1 MMDFGDKD
9 LKLNGHRK
17 HRLSSQFLLL
27 GFLLMAGCQPLSTA
41 KFNAIIPQSV
51 TPIAS
56 ANEVNLDQLKQSVFQ
71 KVNEYRVSQN
81 LSPLKLDSAISQPS
95 QQHSQNMAK
104 GEVPFSHNGAEQ
116 RFEKISNKISYQ
128 KIAENVGYN
137 SGYNN
142 PAEQVV
148 EGWIKSDGHRKNML
162 GDYNL
167 TGIGVAKNDKGE
179 YYFTQIFVRSR

>member
-9 LKLNGHRK
+9 IKRYGLLKHKL
-17 HRLSSQFLLL
+17 LSKLL
-27 GFLLMAGCQPLSTA
+27 GVGLLFLGGCEVLSTEDL
-41 KFNAIIPQSV
+41 NTLIPNSSIPV
-51 TPIAS
+51 AT
-56 ANEVNLDQLKQSVFQ
+56 ANDVNLEQLKQSVFQ
-71 KVNEYRVSQN
+71 KVNQYRVSQN
-81 LSPLKLDSAISQPS
+81 LSPLTLDATISQPS
-95 QQHSQNMAK
+95 MQHSQNMAT
-104 GEVPFSHNGAEQ
+104 GQVPFSHDGAEQ
-116 RFEKISNKISYQ
+116 RFDKISNQISYQ

>member
-9 LKLNGHRK
+9 LKQNGHLK
-17 HRLSSQFLLL
+17 VNLAAQLGLL
-27 GFLLMAGCQPLSTA
+27 GLLFLGGCQVLSTEEL
-41 KFNAIIPQSV
+41 NTLIPQSSASV
-51 TPIAS
+51 IA
-56 ANEVNLDQLKQSVFQ
+56 ANNVNLDELKQAVFQ

-81 LSPLKLDSAISQPS
+81 LSPLKLNSTMSQLS
-95 QQHSQNMAK
+95 QQHSQNMATGK
-104 GEVPFSHNGAEQ
+104 VPFSHEGAEQ
-116 RFEKISNKISYQ
+116 RFEKISNTISYQ

-137 SGYNN
+137 SGYSN

-167 TGIGVAKNDKGE
+167 TGIGVAKNPEGE
-179 YYFTQIFVRSR
+179 YYFTQIFVKSR

>member
-1 MMDFGDKD
+1 MDFGDKE
-9 LKLNGHRK
+9 LKQNGHPK
-17 HRLSSQFLLL
+17 HRLCSQVGLL
-27 GFLLMAGCQPLSTA
+27 GLLFLGGCQPLSTA
-41 KFNAIIPQSV
+41 EFNSIIPQPI
-51 TPIAS
+51 TPIAA
-56 ANEVNLDQLKQSVFQ
+56 ANDVNLNQLKQSVFQ
-71 KVNEYRVSQN
+71 QVNEYRVSQN

-95 QQHSQNMAK
+95 QQHSQNMAM
-104 GEVPFSHNGAEQ
+104 GTVPFSHNGAEQ
-116 RFEKISNKISYQ
+116 RFDNISNKISYQ

-142 PAEQVV
+142 PAKQVV

-167 TGIGVAKNDKGE
+167 TGIGVAKNNEGE

>member
-1 MMDFGDKD
+1 M
-9 LKLNGHRK
+9 
-17 HRLSSQFLLL
+17 
-27 GFLLMAGCQPLSTA
+27 
-41 KFNAIIPQSV
+41 
-51 TPIAS
+51 
-56 ANEVNLDQLKQSVFQ
+56 NLDQLKQSVFQ

-81 LSPLKLDSAISQPS
+81 LSPLKLDSIVTQPS
-95 QQHSQNMAK
+95 QQHSQNMAT
-104 GEVPFSHNGAEQ
+104 GNVPFSHNGAEQ
-116 RFEKISNKISYQ
+116 RFDTISNKISYQ

-142 PAEQVV
+142 PAEKVV

>member
-1 MMDFGDKD
+1 MDFGDKD
-9 LKLNGHRK
+9 LKQNGLLK
-17 HRLSSQFLLL
+17 VKLSAQLGLL
-27 GFLLMAGCQPLSTA
+27 GLLFLGGCQALSTEE
-41 KFNAIIPQSV
+41 FNALIPDRSALV
-51 TPIAS
+51 MA
-56 ANEVNLDQLKQSVFQ
+56 ANEVNLDELKQAVFQ

-81 LSPLKLDSAISQPS
+81 LSPLKLDPVISQPS
-95 QQHSQNMAK
+95 EQHSQNMATGK
-104 GEVPFSHNGAEQ
+104 VTFSHAGAEQ
-116 RFEKISNKISYQ
+116 RFEKIYNKISYQ

-167 TGIGVAKNDKGE
+167 TGIGVAKNTEGE
-179 YYFTQIFVRSR
+179 YYFTQIFVKSR